1 MKKFSREFKIG
12 IFVLTVL
19 LISFFVIN
27 FLRGKD
33 IFNREMSVRS
43 SYDNVAG
50 LVPSDPVYIKGFKA
64 GAVTS
69 VEYDPRTDRF
79 DVTCS
84 VLKKFRIP
92 EDSRM
97 TIYSRDIMGGKAV
110 LIEQGVSGKTVSDGA
125 LLSPALQMDMLS
137 SISRQVVPLL
147 TKVESAVVNLDS
159 VAVSLNSLLDRDNR
173 ESVQNIL
180 ESLDRTMREAQKISA
195 AVGGRSD
202 ELSLFVDNLV
212 AFSSRLD
219 SIAVKADSAM
229 SGVNC
234 VTESLGRADIE
245 GLVTSFTELMES
257 LKDPDGTVGRL
268 LSDRKV
274 YDSLESLISD
284 ADSLLKKIEENP
296 KKYIRISIF

>member
-1 MKKFSREFKIG
+1 
-12 IFVLTVL
+12 
-19 LISFFVIN
+19 
-27 FLRGKD
+27 
-33 IFNREMSVRS
+33 
-43 SYDNVAG
+43 
-50 LVPSDPVYIKGFKA
+50 
-64 GAVTS
+64 
-69 VEYDPRTDRF
+69 
-79 DVTCS
+79 
-84 VLKKFRIP
+84 
-92 EDSRM
+92 M

-147 TKVESAVVNLDS
+147 TKVESAVGDLDS

>member
-1 MKKFSREFKIG
+1 M
-12 IFVLTVL
+12 
-19 LISFFVIN
+19 
-27 FLRGKD
+27 
-33 IFNREMSVRS
+33 
-43 SYDNVAG
+43 
-50 LVPSDPVYIKGFKA
+50 
-64 GAVTS
+64 
-69 VEYDPRTDRF
+69 
-79 DVTCS
+79 
-84 VLKKFRIP
+84 
-92 EDSRM
+92 
-97 TIYSRDIMGGKAV
+97 
-110 LIEQGVSGKTVSDGA
+110 
-125 LLSPALQMDMLS
+125 
-137 SISRQVVPLL
+137 
-147 TKVESAVVNLDS
+147 
-159 VAVSLNSLLDRDNR
+159 
-173 ESVQNIL
+173 NII
-180 ESLDRTMREAQKISA
+180 T
-195 AVGGRSD
+195 
-202 ELSLFVDNLV
+202 LV

>member
-147 TKVESAVVNLDS
+147 TKVESAVGDLDS